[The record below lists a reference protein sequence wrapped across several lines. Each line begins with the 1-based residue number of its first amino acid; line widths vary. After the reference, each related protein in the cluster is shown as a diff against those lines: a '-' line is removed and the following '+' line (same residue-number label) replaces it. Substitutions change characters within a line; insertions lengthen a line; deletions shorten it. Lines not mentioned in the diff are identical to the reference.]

1 MHCHGLTYNAI
12 FYGLWDGLLMPKR
25 SKELSAMEI
34 ARLSAPGQYAA
45 GGVPG
50 LYLYIEGGSKHWVL
64 RFNLAGKRRRF
75 GLGAYP
81 AITLAQARETA
92 RQARQLIAQGVDPID
107 ERRQAQ
113 NVHKLESVQA
123 VTFEQAAL
131 GYIADNEAGWKNAKH
146 RQQWENTLSTYA
158 FKVIGHLPVAEVG
171 QEHVIQ
177 ILNPIWR
184 IKTDTAKRLR
194 GRIEKVLNWA
204 KARGYRTGDNPA
216 RWEGHLDQILPNPAK
231 VKKRRHHPA
240 VPYKEVPQAVQRIAA
255 TPGRAAQALIFTLLT
270 AARSVETFGAKWSEF
285 DFESH
290 LWTVPAERMKSG
302 RAHRVPLSAQVLELL
317 EKMPRFT
324 DTELVFPGRKMGRPL
339 SNMSM
344 INVMRRLKLKDDKGV
359 TAVPH
364 GFRSS
369 FRSWAAD
376 CTDAQ
381 REVAEMALAHVVEDD
396 TEASYWRSDVL
407 QKRRALMQQ
416 WADYCLGAGKA

>member
-1 MHCHGLTYNAI
+1 
-12 FYGLWDGLLMPKR
+12 MPKR
-25 SKELSAMEI
+25 SKELSALEI

-50 LYLYIEGGSKHWVL
+50 LYLYIEGSSRHWVL
-64 RFNLAGKRRRF
+64 RFTFAGQRRWL
-75 GLGAYP
+75 GLGSYP
-81 AITLAQARETA
+81 AITLAQARENA
-92 RQARQLIAQGVDPID
+92 RQARRLVAQGIDPIE

-113 NVHKLESVQA
+113 SVHKLENTQTI
-123 VTFEQAAL
+123 TFAQAAM

-158 FKVIGHLPVAEVG
+158 FPVIGRLPVAEVD
-171 QEHVIQ
+171 QDNVLQ

-204 KARGYRTGDNPA
+204 KVRGYRTGDNPA
-216 RWEGHLDQILPNPAK
+216 RWEGHLDQILPKPSK
-231 VKKRRHHPA
+231 VKKRRPHPA
-240 VPYKEVPQAVQRIAA
+240 VPYKNVPQAVRQIAA
-255 TPGRAAQALIFTLLT
+255 TPGRAPQALIFTLLT
-270 AARSVETFGAKWSEF
+270 AARSVETFGVVWSEF
-285 DFESH
+285 DFDRH
-290 LWTVPAERMKSG
+290 LWIVPAERMKSG
-302 RAHRVPLSAQVLELL
+302 RIHRVPLSAQVLDLL
-317 EKMPRFT
+317 EKMPHFT
-324 DTELVFPGRKMGRPL
+324 DTELVFPGRKMGKPL

-344 INVMRRLKLKDDKGV
+344 INVMRRLNLKDDKGV

-376 CTDAQ
+376 CTEVQ
-381 REVAEMALAHVVEDD
+381 REIAEMALAHVVEDD

-416 WADYCLGAGKA
+416 WADYCLGAVKV